1 LQQAI
6 SSTEIRWVVAGVVGM
21 SSDFG
26 GGPIS
31 LGARRGLILHSL
43 KSIFCP
49 PQSFLHVLANVFA
62 SNYVFKF
69 GLPNELS
76 GLFAGATENQRA
88 IGRMKFSR
96 HFFQRV

>member
-1 LQQAI
+1 
-6 SSTEIRWVVAGVVGM
+6 M

-43 KSIFCP
+43 KNIFCS
-49 PQSFLHVLANVFA
+49 PQSFLHILANVFA
-62 SNYVFKF
+62 SNYVFKL

-76 GLFAGATENQRA
+76 GLFAGATENQRPIRGVQFA
-88 IGRMKFSR
+88 R
-96 HFFQRV
+96 HFL